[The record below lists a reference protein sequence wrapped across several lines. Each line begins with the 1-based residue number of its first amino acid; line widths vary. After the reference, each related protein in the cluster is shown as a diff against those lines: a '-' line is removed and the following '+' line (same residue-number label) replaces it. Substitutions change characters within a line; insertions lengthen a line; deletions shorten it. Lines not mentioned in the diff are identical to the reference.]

1 MPKNTVTRVELTE
14 AVQREIG
21 LTYRESTRLVESVLG
36 HMSDALVKG
45 EDVKITKFG
54 TFSVRSK
61 TVRMGRNPRTGEDAV
76 ISPRRVIKFI
86 PSGST
91 RKDVELGNKT

>member
-21 LTYRESTRLVESVLG
+21 LSYRESTRLVESVLD
-36 HMSDALVKG
+36 HVSDALVKG
-45 EDVKITKFG
+45 EDVKISKFG

-61 TVRMGRNPRTGEDAV
+61 AARLARNPRTGEDAV
-76 ISPRRVIKFI
+76 VSPRRVIKFI
-86 PSGST
+86 PSSIT
-91 RKDVELGNKT
+91 SKQVELGNKT